1 MVKIIYDEC
10 KATEIAAYFLE
21 QAGREMPYLKLLKLM
36 YLAERKSFTRCGQ
49 SLTHDTFCSMK
60 NGPVLCSTY
69 DLIKG
74 QNKGRGY
81 WIHHINIE
89 KYQARLKTLPH
100 QDSLSIVEKA
110 ILKSVQSIFGSWN
123 MWEIVAFTH
132 GLPEY
137 IDSGGSSVIIKEED
151 ILKAV
156 GYSDPA
162 VNISASE
169 KND

>member
-1 MVKIIYDEC
+1 
-10 KATEIAAYFLE
+10 
-21 QAGREMPYLKLLKLM
+21 
-36 YLAERKSFTRCGQ
+36 
-49 SLTHDTFCSMK
+49 
-60 NGPVLCSTY
+60 
-69 DLIKG
+69 
-74 QNKGRGY
+74 
-81 WIHHINIE
+81 
-89 KYQARLKTLPH
+89 
-100 QDSLSIVEKA
+100 
-110 ILKSVQSIFGSWN
+110 